1 MILRKNGFALNIKI
15 YYGKN
20 EIWIP
25 IPEECYTEAGCDF
38 RTAQF
43 RYQAFF
49 EQKGEEETAFSMV
62 FEASYDTRMKME
74 VTLSGEEDY
83 YHVIPCNIYGDNH
96 AEEVRI
102 GEFPLL
108 TKAHPEAAF
117 CSPYWEFRADRA
129 AMPLSALCCK
139 RGTAAV
145 SVDPY
150 SEEEGREDGSYLK
163 NGLFAALPDSFGVTL
178 GYTNEPVTFLNR
190 SVPAAA
196 AGSRGRKASATG
208 RIYVLAGRGRTD
220 IHEIVRREYEKRHVR
235 PSFGKTFRQAAEAML
250 DAFCCL
256 NYDKASGEYTNRKC
270 RPFQDRELKPWRN
283 VVEIGWTGGAILAY
297 PLVESRYLLGGPAQA
312 SPGDVK
318 LEQTRLEENQ
328 ALEAEGNPAQ
338 ASSGDVKL
346 VRTQLEENQAL
357 GTEEKL
363 AQVSVGDVKP
373 ERTRLEENQA
383 LGTEEKLSQALS
395 GEEMIDR
402 IVAGYREES
411 GFFLDLYAPVGE
423 GPSGRLNGWWTYY
436 GLCRDCHCA
445 YTQGSAVYYI
455 LKTILFLK
463 KKGVPYREAWLEGC
477 RKVLDTAVYLQ
488 REDGAF
494 GYTYSASEKKVLDWE
509 GFAGCWFVPGLLY
522 LARLTGESSY
532 AEAARKAH
540 GYYRNFVHDLDCC
553 GAPMDTWK
561 AVDQEGNLSF
571 LHGSRLLYEDT
582 GEARFLEDM
591 KCSAGYEFLWR
602 YGYPTRPEHPPVKDG
617 WNACGGSVTSV
628 SNPHIHPMGVLADED
643 LLFLAD
649 AAGDAYYRERA
660 LDSAAW
666 MMQTLELYPDKTGYG
681 RYGILS
687 ERWCPSDGLVTER
700 YDNGQPYGSWFSYN
714 LWAAANVFEAV
725 LSHLDT

>member
-1 MILRKNGFALNIKI
+1 MILSKNGFTIETKL
-15 YYGKN
+15 YYSKN

-25 IPEECYTEAGCDF
+25 VPEECCTETGCDF
-38 RTAQF
+38 RTEGA
-43 RYQAFF
+43 RYQAGF
-49 EQKGEEETAFSMV
+49 EQKGEEETAFWMA
-62 FEASYDTRMKME
+62 FEASFDTRMKLE
-74 VTLSGEEDY
+74 VSLPGEEEY

-96 AEEVRI
+96 ADEVRI

-108 TKAHPEAAF
+108 TKEHPEAAF

-129 AMPLSALCCK
+129 AMPISALCCK
-139 RGTAAV
+139 KGTAAV

-150 SEEEGREDGSYLK
+150 SEEKGREEGAYLK
-163 NGLFAALPDSFGVTL
+163 NGLFASLPHAFGVTL
-178 GYTNEPVTFLNR
+178 GYTNDPVAFLNR

-196 AGSRGRKASATG
+196 IGSRGRKASVTG
-208 RIYVLAGRGRTD
+208 RIYTLAGKGRLA
-220 IHEIVRREYEKRHVR
+220 IHDIVRREYEKRHVR
-235 PSFGKTFRQAAEAML
+235 PSFGRTFRQAAEAML

-256 NYDKASGEYTNRKC
+256 NYDPDAGEYTNRKC
-270 RPFQDRELKPWRN
+270 RPYKEPELKPWRN

-297 PLVESRYLLGGPAQA
+297 PLVMSRYLLGAPEDSRPPRDLSEGKQQVLPEAGRAPQNLQGNGR
-312 SPGDVK
+312 PV
-318 LEQTRLEENQ
+318 Q
-328 ALEAEGNPAQ
+328 AL
-338 ASSGDVKL
+338 
-346 VRTQLEENQAL
+346 
-357 GTEEKL
+357 
-363 AQVSVGDVKP
+363 SV
-373 ERTRLEENQA
+373 
-383 LGTEEKLSQALS
+383 EEKLSRAMS
-395 GEEMIDR
+395 GEEMLDR
-402 IVAGYREES
+402 IVGGYREES
-411 GFFLDLYAPVGE
+411 GFFQDLYAPVGE
-423 GPSGRLNGWWTYY
+423 GSGSRLNGWWTYY
-436 GLCRDCHCA
+436 GLCRNCHCA

-463 KKGVPYREAWLEGC
+463 KRGEPYREVWLEGC
-477 RKVLDTAVYLQ
+477 RKVLDAVVLLQ

-494 GYTYSASEKKVLDWE
+494 GYTYSADEKKVLDWE

-522 LARLTGESSY
+522 LTRLTGERSY
-532 AEAARKAH
+532 VGAAEKAH
-540 GYYRNFVHDLDCC
+540 RYYRNFVYNLDCW

-571 LHGSRLLYEDT
+571 LHGSRLLHEET
-582 GEARFLEDM
+582 GETQYLEDM

-602 YGYPTRPEHPPVKDG
+602 YGYPTRPEHPPLKDG

-643 LLFLAD
+643 LLYLAEVT
-649 AAGDAYYRERA
+649 GDSYYRERA

-700 YDNGQPYGSWFSYN
+700 YDSGEPYASWFSYN

-725 LSHLDT
+725 LYHLGES

>member
-1 MILRKNGFALNIKI
+1 MIIHKNGFTMEIKL
-15 YYGKN
+15 YYSRN

-25 IPEECYTEAGCDF
+25 VPEECCTETGCDF
-38 RTAQF
+38 RTKDA
-43 RYQAFF
+43 RYQAVF
-49 EQKGEEETAFSMV
+49 EEKGEEETAFRMG
-62 FEASYDTRMKME
+62 FEAACDTRMKLE
-74 VTLSGEEDY
+74 VSLPGEEDY

-96 AEEVRI
+96 AEEVRNAHRMRI

-108 TKAHPEAAF
+108 TREHPEAAF
-117 CSPYWEFRADRA
+117 CSPCWEFRADRA
-129 AMPLSALCCK
+129 AMPVSALCCK
-139 RGTAAV
+139 KGTAAV
-145 SVDPY
+145 SVEPY
-150 SEEEGREDGSYLK
+150 SEEEGREDGTYLK

-178 GYTNEPVTFLNR
+178 GYTNDPVTFLNR

-196 AGSRGRKASATG
+196 TGSRGRKASVTG
-208 RIYVLAGRGRTD
+208 RIYTLAGKGRPA
-220 IHEIVRREYEKRHVR
+220 IHDIVRREYEKRHVR
-235 PSFGKTFRQAAEAML
+235 PSFRKTFRQAAEAML
-250 DAFCCL
+250 DAFCGL
-256 NYDKASGEYTNRKC
+256 NYDPDTGEYTNRKC
-270 RPFQDRELKPWRN
+270 RPFKEQELKPWRN

-297 PLVESRYLLGGPAQA
+297 PLVMSRYLLGVPEDSKPMQELSEDGKPMQVL
-312 SPGDVK
+312 P
-318 LEQTRLEENQ
+318 EEDKTPQ
-328 ALEAEGNPAQ
+328 ALSVE
-338 ASSGDVKL
+338 K
-346 VRTQLEENQAL
+346 
-357 GTEEKL
+357 KL
-363 AQVSVGDVKP
+363 ARV
-373 ERTRLEENQA
+373 
-383 LGTEEKLSQALS
+383 LS
-395 GEEMIDR
+395 GEEMLDR
-402 IVAGYREES
+402 IVGGYREES

-423 GPSGRLNGWWTYY
+423 GLSGRLNGWWTYY

-463 KKGVPYREAWLEGC
+463 KKGVTYRETWLEGC
-477 RKVLDTAVYLQ
+477 RKVLDTVVSLQ

-494 GYTYSASEKKVLDWE
+494 GYTYSALEKKVLDWE

-522 LARLTGESSY
+522 LARLTGECSY
-532 AEAARKAH
+532 VEAARKAH
-540 GYYRNFVHDLDCC
+540 EYYRNFVYNLDCW

-571 LHGSRLLYEDT
+571 LHGSRLLYEET

-643 LLFLAD
+643 LLYLAEVT
-649 AAGDAYYRERA
+649 GDAYYRERA

-700 YDNGQPYGSWFSYN
+700 YDNGEPYGSWFSYN

-725 LSHLDT
+725 LHNLGIG

>member
-1 MILRKNGFALNIKI
+1 MMIRKSSFTMEIKL
-15 YYGKN
+15 YYGRN

-25 IPEECYTEAGCDF
+25 VPEECRTETGWDF
-38 RTAQF
+38 RTEEA

-49 EQKGEEETAFSMV
+49 ERKSEDETAFWMA
-62 FEASYDTRMKME
+62 FEASYDTRMKLE
-74 VTLSGEEDY
+74 ISLPGEEDY

-108 TKAHPEAAF
+108 TQNHPEAAF

-139 RGTAAV
+139 KGTAAV

-150 SEEEGREDGSYLK
+150 SEEEGREEGAYLK
-163 NGLFAALPDSFGVTL
+163 NGLFASLPDSFGVTL
-178 GYTNEPVTFLNR
+178 GYTNDPVTFLNR

-196 AGSRGRKASATG
+196 TGSRGRKASVTG
-208 RIYVLAGRGRTD
+208 RIYALSGKGRLA
-220 IHEIVRREYEKRHVR
+220 IHDIVRREYEKRHVR

-256 NYDKASGEYTNRKC
+256 NYDPDAGEYTNRKC
-270 RPFQDRELKPWRN
+270 RPFHDPELKPWRN

-297 PLVESRYLLGGPAQA
+297 PLVMSRYLLGAPEDDKAPQDLPEDDKTPRNLPEDDKA
-312 SPGDVK
+312 SQDLPEDNKAPQDLPEDGK
-318 LEQTRLEENQ
+318 T
-328 ALEAEGNPAQ
+328 
-338 ASSGDVKL
+338 
-346 VRTQLEENQAL
+346 L
-357 GTEEKL
+357 GEL
-363 AQVSVGDVKP
+363 QVNGRSMQIQV
-373 ERTRLEENQA
+373 LSA
-383 LGTEEKLSQALS
+383 EEKLSRVLS
-395 GEEMIDR
+395 GEEMLDR
-402 IVAGYREES
+402 IVGGYREES
-411 GFFLDLYAPVGE
+411 GFFLDLYAPVEE
-423 GPSGRLNGWWTYY
+423 GLSGRLNGWWTYY

-463 KKGVPYREAWLEGC
+463 KKGEPYRETWLEGC
-477 RKVLDTAVYLQ
+477 RKVLDTVVSLQ

-494 GYTYSASEKKVLDWE
+494 GYTYSAATKKVLDWE

-522 LARLTGESSY
+522 LARLMGEHSY
-532 AEAARKAH
+532 VEAAEKAH
-540 GYYRNFVHDLDCC
+540 GYYRNFVYDLDCW

-571 LHGSRLLYEDT
+571 LHGSRLLYEET
-582 GEARFLEDM
+582 GEKQYLEDM

-602 YGYPTRPEHPPVKDG
+602 YGYPTRPEHPPLKDG

-643 LLFLAD
+643 LLYLAEVT
-649 AAGDAYYRERA
+649 GDSYYRERA

-700 YDNGQPYGSWFSYN
+700 YDSGEPYGSWFSYN

-725 LSHLDT
+725 LYQLGN